1 MTHKTRNS
9 DSTDVFFM
17 VFAKVLMYLVNMV
30 LWQKHSWN
38 KMINTLII
46 EKHSSKSKILYTK
59 FVLWTNCI
67 LSRNCYKQ
75 SNFLFIFWFS
85 LMKKTIKKPKD
96 DLVVLEEE
104 LEIVVP
110 NAQKALQR
118 MFHNWRLLPVKG
130 MFLILFGILALVF
143 PQLTLL
149 VLLWYLAIMLVI
161 IGGFLM
167 VWSIGHIKQNKHR
180 YLRLLE
186 GLFDIVI
193 GLIIISD
200 PGMTLQLLILF
211 IVVWAFFKGIF
222 QIIHAIKIKKHVGH
236 FVFNAVL
243 LIAFSVVLYLN
254 PFGGAIAM
262 TYFLGIFGIVFG
274 IAMASLGFRLKHIS
288 AEDIKKPKK
297 NTKNK
302 NSSNTKKGNKTSH
315 KTTHKTHKKTSSKP
329 SKQTNKGWSQA
340 KVNKK

>member
-1 MTHKTRNS
+1 M
-9 DSTDVFFM
+9 
-17 VFAKVLMYLVNMV
+17 
-30 LWQKHSWN
+30 
-38 KMINTLII
+38 
-46 EKHSSKSKILYTK
+46 
-59 FVLWTNCI
+59 
-67 LSRNCYKQ
+67 
-75 SNFLFIFWFS
+75 
-85 LMKKTIKKPKD
+85 
-96 DLVVLEEE
+96 
-104 LEIVVP
+104 
-110 NAQKALQR
+110 
-118 MFHNWRLLPVKG
+118 
-130 MFLILFGILALVF
+130 
-143 PQLTLL
+143 
-149 VLLWYLAIMLVI
+149 
-161 IGGFLM
+161 
-167 VWSIGHIKQNKHR
+167 
-180 YLRLLE
+180 E